1 MHNLWRD
8 LSYAARVL
16 RQAPW
21 FTLIAVTVLAI
32 GIGANCAIFTL
43 VDAVLLRPLPFGHP
57 NELVQLW
64 EKPPGH
70 DRNSVSPLNFLDWSE
85 QNQVFASMTG
95 ISGSSRTM
103 ITGGI
108 PDRIHGQ
115 EVTRRFFDVLGV
127 PPVMGRTFTAQDARP
142 GTRMMVIGDSM
153 WRTRFG
159 ANPKLVGSTNTQR
172 CR

>member
-1 MHNLWRD
+1 MHDLSRD
-8 LSYAARVL
+8 LVYASRLL
-16 RQAPW
+16 RQAPG

-64 EKPPGH
+64 EKPPEH
-70 DRNSVSPLNFLDWSE
+70 DRNPVSPLNFLDWSE

-95 ISGSSRTM
+95 VSGSSRTM
-103 ITGGI
+103 ITDGI

-115 EVTRRFFDVLGV
+115 AVTLRF
-127 PPVMGRTFTAQDARP
+127 
-142 GTRMMVIGDSM
+142 
-153 WRTRFG
+153 
-159 ANPKLVGSTNTQR
+159 
-172 CR
+172 